1 MDSEILNSLALLFS
15 FLFSMIVALKL
26 GRNLKKTESSLNI
39 PPGPWKL
46 PVIGNI
52 HHVLSSTPHRKL
64 RHLAKIY
71 GPLMHLQL
79 GEIFIIVVSS
89 PEYAK
94 EIMKTHDVIFASRP
108 QLLAAEIAS
117 YGYTN
122 IAFAPYGSYWKKVRK
137 ICTMELFSPKRIN
150 SFQPIREEEL
160 SNLVKMVASHDEG
173 SPINLTQAVLSSL
186 YNIISRAALG
196 KKRSKD
202 RDEFMSILEEGVLA
216 SGGFDIG
223 ELFPSAKWLQ
233 LVTGLRPL
241 LEKVHG
247 KVDRILEDIVNEH
260 REARS
265 KAKEGHESEEDLVD
279 VLLKF
284 YDGNESN
291 QDIRL
296 TLNNIKAVI
305 MDIFAG
311 GVEPVA
317 TTINWALAEMIRN
330 PRVMKKAQVEVR
342 EVFSEKGRVDEI
354 CLNELKYLKSVVKET
369 LRLHPPAVFVVP
381 RECGET
387 CEIDGY
393 HIPVKSKVLI
403 NAWALGRD
411 PKYWSEAERF
421 YPERFIDSSIDYKG
435 SNFEYIP
442 FGAGRR
448 TCPGI
453 SFGLLNVE
461 LTLAVLLFHF
471 DWKLPN
477 GMKTEDFDMTE
488 KFGVTVGRKNE
499 ICLIPVTSPFW
510 V

>member
-1 MDSEILNSLALLFS
+1 MLKSLALLFS
-15 FLFSMIVALKL
+15 FLLSMIVALKL

-52 HHVLSSTPHRKL
+52 HHLLSSTPHRKL
-64 RHLAKIY
+64 RDLAKIY

-79 GEIFIIVVSS
+79 GEIFLIVVSS
-89 PEYAK
+89 SEYAR

-108 QLLAAEIAS
+108 QLLAAEIAT

-160 SNLVKMVASHDEG
+160 SNLVKVVGSHDEG

-202 RDEFMSILEEGVLA
+202 QDEFMTILEEGVLA

-223 ELFPSAKWLQ
+223 EMFPSAKWLQ
-233 LVTGLRPL
+233 RVTGLRPM
-241 LEKVHG
+241 LEKVHR
-247 KVDRILEDIVNEH
+247 KMDRILEDIVNEH

-284 YDGNESN
+284 YDGNNQSN
-291 QDIRL
+291 QDICL

-305 MDIFAG
+305 M
-311 GVEPVA
+311 
-317 TTINWALAEMIRN
+317 
-330 PRVMKKAQVEVR
+330 VR
-342 EVFSEKGRVDEI
+342 ILLSTYSFS
-354 CLNELKYLKSVVKET
+354 
-369 LRLHPPAVFVVP
+369 
-381 RECGET
+381 
-387 CEIDGY
+387 
-393 HIPVKSKVLI
+393 
-403 NAWALGRD
+403 
-411 PKYWSEAERF
+411 
-421 YPERFIDSSIDYKG
+421 
-435 SNFEYIP
+435 
-442 FGAGRR
+442 
-448 TCPGI
+448 
-453 SFGLLNVE
+453 LLNYTISV
-461 LTLAVLLFHF
+461 
-471 DWKLPN
+471 
-477 GMKTEDFDMTE
+477 
-488 KFGVTVGRKNE
+488 
-499 ICLIPVTSPFW
+499 
-510 V
+510 